1 MVTYLANQN
10 SNMKT
15 LAKWSVEEYH
25 HLIEAGILSNRRVE
39 LIAGEIWSMSPE
51 GPLHHSLNW
60 EIADYLRDLLPGVAL
75 ISEAHP
81 ITLADSE
88 PEPDI
93 AVVRS
98 PRSQYRD
105 RHPMA
110 EDIYWLIEISDTTL
124 DYDLGKKKKAYAR
137 ARISKYWGVDIKNR
151 LIRVFQQPQGEDYR
165 VIQNYREGTIT
176 PLAFPHIKIPVE
188 KMLAY

>member
-1 MVTYLANQN
+1 
-10 SNMKT
+10 MKT

-25 HLIEAGILSNRRVE
+25 EMIEKGILSDRPVE

-60 EIADYLRDLLPGVAL
+60 EIADYLRDLLRGVAL

-98 PRSQYRD
+98 PRSKYRN
-105 RHPMA
+105 RHPLP
-110 EDIYWLIEISDTTL
+110 EDIYWLIEVSDTTL
-124 DYDLGKKKKAYAR
+124 DYDLGIKKKAYAR
-137 ARISKYWGVDIKNR
+137 AKICEYWSVDANQK
-151 LIRVFQQPQGEDYR
+151 LIRVFHKPQGDDYQVVQEYTEG
-165 VIQNYREGTIT
+165 VIIT
-176 PLAFPHIKIPVE
+176 LAFPHIQISVGNL
-188 KMLAY
+188 LAY